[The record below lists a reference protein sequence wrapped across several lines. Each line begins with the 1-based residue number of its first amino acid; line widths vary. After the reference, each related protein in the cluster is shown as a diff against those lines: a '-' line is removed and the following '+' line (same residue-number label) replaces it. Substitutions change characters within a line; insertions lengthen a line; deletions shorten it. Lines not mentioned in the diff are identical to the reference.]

1 MPLHKATAKV
11 FSTYNGCKWKGG
23 KLKLEKAK
31 EHYLVQFAQE
41 MPAKDDMDKQEEK
54 EKRKL
59 EKHALETSK
68 VNIYFPRLR
77 KVARHTRRNEDT
89 CHGRTRAYKR
99 RDDNRVA
106 PYRFIFGDVM
116 KGLRR
121 GGGYF

>member
-1 MPLHKATAKV
+1 MGWDPFFRFSAQRHADFQCPAKL

-31 EHYLVQFAQE
+31 EHYLVQLKREWVQEAAAAAIAAQE

-54 EKRKL
+54 EKRKM

-77 KVARHTRRNEDT
+77 K
-89 CHGRTRAYKR
+89 
-99 RDDNRVA
+99 
-106 PYRFIFGDVM
+106 F
-116 KGLRR
+116 L
-121 GGGYF
+121 